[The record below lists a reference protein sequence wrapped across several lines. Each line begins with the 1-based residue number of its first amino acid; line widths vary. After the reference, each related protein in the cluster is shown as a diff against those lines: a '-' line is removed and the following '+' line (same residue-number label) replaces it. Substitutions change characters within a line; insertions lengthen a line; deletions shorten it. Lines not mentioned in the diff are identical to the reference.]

1 MFKKFDAIAVLVLV
15 GFTPPAS
22 NPPSPLVFDD
32 ETRAYAAPTL
42 TQSPKG
48 EAVLSWTEKDPQGT
62 VHFYFATSKDQG
74 QNFSEKRE
82 IFAAPGLGSSR
93 LMRPKLLFKK
103 DGTMVVVFS
112 KPGEAT
118 APAAAKP
125 AASAHEGEHA
135 HAGHSTEKPATS
147 AAPAPSRPRDSQIVY
162 ATSKNGGQTWTAPQP
177 VHADRTAMVRG
188 FFDAIVLD
196 NGEVAVTYLRDLEGQ
211 PHSRD
216 LRLVVSK
223 GDAFGP
229 EKVLEPFVCDCC
241 NISLLVDAAGALHVY
256 YRENKDNTR
265 DIDHLTSNDNGA
277 TFSKPTPLYA
287 DQWKVNG
294 CPHSGPTSSRFGKSN
309 LIAWYSGT
317 TVNSPGIRVVTQEG
331 KRLFVLDDP
340 SAKNAWLLPAPKS
353 TSVLLWEQNNGKSP
367 ETPVTA
373 IAYRSIAPNAVS
385 ETRWVEASDNATN
398 ATGLVVGDRVLVAYE
413 VKRPSKLNAIKLS
426 TVRL

>member
-1 MFKKFDAIAVLVLV
+1 MLKKIPALAALCLLGFVRPDA
-15 GFTPPAS
+15 
-22 NPPSPLVFDD
+22 PSPLVFDD
-32 ETRAYAAPTL
+32 ETRAYAVPTL

-82 IFAAPGLGSSR
+82 IFAAPGIGSSR

-103 DGTMVVVFS
+103 DGTMVAVFS

-118 APAAAKP
+118 APVAAKP
-125 AASAHEGEHA
+125 AAPAHEGEHA
-135 HAGHSTEKPATS
+135 HAGHGAEKPAP
-147 AAPAPSRPRDSQIVY
+147 AATPAPPSRPRDLQIVY
-162 ATSKNGGQTWTAPQP
+162 ALSKNGGQTWTAPQP

-188 FFDAIVLD
+188 FFDAIVLA

-265 DIDHLTSNDNGA
+265 DIDHLTSTDNGA
-277 TFSKPTPLYA
+277 TFSAPKPLYA

-294 CPHSGPTSSRFGKSN
+294 CPHSGPTSSQFGKST

-317 TVNSPGIRVVTQEG
+317 TVNSPGLRVVTQEG
-331 KRLFVLDDP
+331 KRLFVIDDP
-340 SAKNAWLLPAPKS
+340 SAKNAWLLPAPNAA
-353 TSVLLWEQNNGKSP
+353 SVLLWEQNNGKSP
-367 ETPVTA
+367 EAPVTA
-373 IAYRSIAPNAVS
+373 IAYRSIGANAVS
-385 ETRWVEASDNATN
+385 ETRWIQDSDHATN

-413 VKRPSKLNAIKLS
+413 VKRPSKLNAIKL
-426 TVRL
+426 TTIRL